1 MYSVFNRSN
10 NNALEEP
17 MFLGNSV
24 NVSRFDK
31 QRYPFFEKLTEKQI
45 SFFWRPEEIDL
56 AKDKIDFAQLTP
68 HEQHI
73 FISNLKY
80 QTLLDSVQGRSPNV
94 VLLPLTSL
102 PELET
107 WIETWAFYETIHS
120 RSYTHILRN
129 IFTEPSEVL
138 DDIMVNENILKRA
151 EEVSKYYDDLYQYSL
166 DYHKGNKVDLY
177 LLKKK
182 LYLCLMAVNALEGI
196 RFYVSF
202 ACSFAFAE
210 RKMMEGNAKI
220 IKLIARDEQLHL
232 NGTQHILSSGEH
244 EIDLKLAAKISGNKK
259 CDLIPMKELLPLTG
273 YIRGGC
279 SPIGMKKHFPTY
291 IHHTCNDFPYIYVS
305 AGVRGLQVKL
315 APADLIKV
323 SQAEVCTLF

>member
-56 AKDKIDFAQLTP
+56 AKDKIDFANLTP

-166 DYHKGNKVDLY
+166 DYHKGEKVDLY
-177 LLKKK
+177 TLKKK

-232 NGTQHILSSGEH
+232 NGTQHILS
-244 EIDLKLAAKISGNKK
+244 LLAKEDPDFERIQTECIVEVYDMFFAVSQQEKDWVNYLFKDGSMLGMNEKMLCQYVDYITSVRMV
-259 CDLIPMKELLPLTG
+259 CSLCIEELLSKL
-273 YIRGGC
+273 
-279 SPIGMKKHFPTY
+279 
-291 IHHTCNDFPYIYVS
+291 HTLCCMLL
-305 AGVRGLQVKL
+305 RL
-315 APADLIKV
+315 
-323 SQAEVCTLF
+323 